1 MSATA
6 TRIHDDAP
14 EIERWAPPAPRRA
27 PLRINVSVDNNHCH
41 RYAVCQQEAPHVFQ
55 LTADGR
61 LAYDPSPEAIHVEA
75 VRQAARVCP
84 MQAIEIEEHG
94 S

>member
-1 MSATA
+1 MTTTDPSDVAA
-6 TRIHDDAP
+6 ID
-14 EIERWAPPAPRRA
+14 RWDPPARPQ
-27 PLRINVSVDNNHCH
+27 LRISVSVDNNHCH

-61 LAYDPSPEAIHVEA
+61 LAYDPAPDPVHADA

-84 MQAIEIEEHG
+84 MQAISVEERP
-94 S
+94 